1 MRQIQECPPTLFLF
15 LFVSAIPFRALNLP
29 DSVAFWYIHV
39 LWFEPFTLS
48 EHLTE
53 L

>member
-1 MRQIQECPPTLFLF
+1 MRQIQESPPTLFLF